1 MTAGSDST
9 HFSPTQKTM
18 LKQYLKDKG
27 INQEHFARKIG
38 INMESLRYIFD
49 KKSPN
54 TRVVTCLKIKELTG
68 LNPSKYL
75 KGLENIKS
83 IIK

>member
-1 MTAGSDST
+1 
-9 HFSPTQKTM
+9 M

-54 TRVVTCLKIKELTG
+54 TRVVTCLKIKKLTG
-68 LNPSKYL
+68 LNPHQFLNGLDDVGKITL
-75 KGLENIKS
+75 K
-83 IIK
+83 

>member
-1 MTAGSDST
+1 
-9 HFSPTQKTM
+9 M

-27 INQEHFARKIG
+27 INQEHFAKKIG
-38 INMESLRYIFD
+38 INMETLRYIFD